1 MKQKAQTGTLE
12 ADSHLFHQQ
21 NKVNVYGFGWEGWGS
36 PPTSTSVAWQKF
48 ATLKED
54 LRGERLKSFCM
65 LEKQEKKPFRLQS
78 RAEMQ
83 AGVK

>member
-1 MKQKAQTGTLE
+1 MSMALAG
-12 ADSHLFHQQ
+12 
-21 NKVNVYGFGWEGWGS
+21 EGWGS
-36 PPTSTSVAWQKF
+36 LPTSTSVAWQKF